1 MIEDLIFGFFAVAAL
16 ASAIGMIALKDLFRS
31 ALCLVAVFIS
41 IAGIYVMLN
50 AEFLAVVQI
59 LVYVGAISIL
69 IIFAVMLS
77 DDVKSANLSNKLQ
90 IPAMLLCGLILAILL
105 VAVVSTQW
113 NTISDVNRSLV
124 DTVQIY
130 SVDPEISESTEDFS
144 LASLLLTDYVLA
156 FELVS
161 VLLLAA
167 LVGALSL
174 MRGADE
180 R

>member
-1 MIEDLIFGFFAVAAL
+1 
-16 ASAIGMIALKDLFRS
+16 
-31 ALCLVAVFIS
+31 
-41 IAGIYVMLN
+41 
-50 AEFLAVVQI
+50 
-59 LVYVGAISIL
+59 
-69 IIFAVMLS
+69 
-77 DDVKSANLSNKLQ
+77 
-90 IPAMLLCGLILAILL
+90 MLLCGLILAILL

>member
-1 MIEDLIFGFFAVAAL
+1 
-16 ASAIGMIALKDLFRS
+16 
-31 ALCLVAVFIS
+31 
-41 IAGIYVMLN
+41 
-50 AEFLAVVQI
+50 
-59 LVYVGAISIL
+59 
-69 IIFAVMLS
+69 MLS